1 MIAEWP
7 AGGAILKTLKGD
19 LKPTAVTGLRVQ
31 HAEVQAIAG
40 FLEVQ
45 KHSVHKSS
53 SSFSTSSFASSLFS
67 SSSSSSPPPFSSQTS
82 LSSTRGRIAVYGDSS
97 CFEVSSFTQS
107 DTGCKKLFASF
118 LNFTLT
124 GSILKDLQNFD
135 RNSVN
140 DGSSLYTE
148 LSQYEL
154 LTEKRYFM
162 PLLLNASQPV
172 TKIEKMALKT
182 ERRGRAWEFSR
193 YSR

>member
-19 LKPTAVTGLRVQ
+19 LKPTAVTGLRAQ

-45 KHSVHKSS
+45 KHSDHKSSSS

-67 SSSSSSPPPFSSQTS
+67 STSSSPPTSSSSP
-82 LSSTRGRIAVYGDSS
+82 RGRITVYGDSS

-107 DTGCKKLFASF
+107 DAGCKKLFASF
-118 LNFTLT
+118 LNFTRT
-124 GSILKDLQNFD
+124 GSLLQDLHNFD
-135 RNSVN
+135 RNPVN

-154 LTEKRYFM
+154 LTEKRYFK
-162 PLLLNASQPV
+162 PVLLNASQPM
-172 TKIEKMALKT
+172 TKIEKVALKT

-193 YSR
+193 